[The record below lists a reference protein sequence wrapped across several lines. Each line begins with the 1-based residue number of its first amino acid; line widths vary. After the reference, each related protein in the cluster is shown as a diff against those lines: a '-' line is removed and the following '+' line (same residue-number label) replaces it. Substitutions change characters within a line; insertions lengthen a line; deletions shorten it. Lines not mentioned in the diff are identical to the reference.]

1 MYPLPMNPPTVRVAD
16 VLVDVRTGGQE
27 AMWTYQAQ
35 PEHALGDAVL
45 APLGTRTV
53 LGHVVRLR
61 EVDESGL
68 GFPLEKLKPL
78 GTAIQGLGLPPS
90 LIALVEFI
98 ARETLSPLPVAL
110 SPAMP
115 PGAQARIVTRWRPIP
130 GVQADLLTPLQQ
142 ELWRTIQEEG
152 ELTEAKA
159 KKLTATM
166 KRGLRLLQ
174 EKGLVESQRSVVR
187 PQTRKGDDALLR
199 LTADADRIEAFL
211 HDEGKRKPAQALTL
225 VRLSTA
231 DRPQFSREEIRALC
245 GVTDQTI
252 RALRTAKLLEPV
264 SGEDAQRRLPPEPNA
279 DQAKAIAALRQSI
292 EGRTP
297 SRFLLFGITGS
308 GKTEVFLRAAA
319 EALKQGR
326 QVLYLVPE
334 IALATQAISQLRER
348 FGERVTI
355 LHSELTPAERLEN
368 WIRIRQGE
376 APVVLGARSALF
388 APLDNIGLIVVDE
401 EHESSYKQE
410 SSPRYHAKPAALE
423 LARLHSAPIVLGSA
437 TPSVESFAEA
447 QAGKLIRLDLPSRT
461 ASARLPKV
469 VLDDL
474 REGYKI
480 GQPVILGRS
489 LRDRMTETLERG
501 EQIILFLNRRAY
513 SPFLLC
519 RECGQQ
525 FQCPRCS
532 VSLSYSRQD
541 RRLRCH
547 HCDYQCPP
555 PEKCPGC
562 GGIKLAPVGMGTEKV
577 EEQVRQKF
585 PEARVARLDR
595 DVTRRKGALEEI
607 LAQFRAGDLDIL
619 VGTQMVA
626 KGLDFPRVT
635 LVGVVTADIA
645 LNIPDF
651 RASERTF
658 QLLSQ
663 VAGRAGRGSA
673 PGEVVIQ
680 TFNPTHVALAAA
692 ETHDYVKLFNE
703 VRFERE
709 FAKYPP
715 YCRLVNL
722 IISGVSITETRTVS
736 QAVADALRQVPD
748 AEVLGPA
755 SAAVERVKERW
766 RRNVL
771 VKLPPDADVTPIG
784 LALAAVTLGKTQLV
798 IDVDPYSLM

>member
-1 MYPLPMNPPTVRVAD
+1 MSTPLVRVAD
-16 VLVDVRTGGQE
+16 VLVDVRTGGQ
-27 AMWTYQAQ
+27 AALWTYAADA
-35 PEHALGDAVL
+35 EHRRGDAVL
-45 APLGTRTV
+45 TPLGTRTV
-53 LGHVVRLR
+53 VGHIFRLR
-61 EVDESGL
+61 DVDEETL
-68 GFPLEKLKPL
+68 GFPFAKLKRL
-78 GTAIQGLGLPPS
+78 GSPIDGLGLPEP
-90 LIALVEFI
+90 LLALVEYI

-115 PGAQARIVTRWRPIP
+115 PGAQASIVTRWCPTGAP
-130 GVQADLLTPLQQ
+130 VGEDLVLTPAQREVLDILT
-142 ELWRTIQEEG
+142 ESG
-152 ELTEAKA
+152 ELIDGKS
-159 KKLTATM
+159 KKIPANT
-166 KRGLRLLQ
+166 KRVLRLLQ
-174 EKGLVESQRSVVR
+174 EKGLATATRAVVR
-187 PQTRKGDDALLR
+187 PDARRSESGLYR
-199 LTADADRIEAFL
+199 LTSDHEKIEDFL
-211 HDEGKRKPAQALTL
+211 RKEGKRKPAQALTL
-225 VRLSTA
+225 MRFLTA
-231 DRPQFSREEIRALC
+231 DEPQLSREAIRALC

-252 RALRTAKLLEPV
+252 RALRTSGLLEAV
-264 SGEDAQRRLPPEPNA
+264 SAHDAKRRVPPEPNP
-279 DQAKAIAALRQSI
+279 DQRRAIDSLSQAIQNRL
-292 EGRTP
+292 P
-297 SRFLLFGITGS
+297 SKFLLFGVTGS

-348 FGERVTI
+348 FGDRVTI
-355 LHSELTPAERLEN
+355 LHSELSPAERLDN

-388 APLDNIGLIVVDE
+388 APLSDIGLIVVDE
-401 EHESSYKQE
+401 EHESAYKQE
-410 SSPRYHAKPAALE
+410 SSPRYHAKYAAME
-423 LARLHSAPIVLGSA
+423 LARQHQAPIVLGSA
-437 TPSVESFAEA
+437 TPSIETFFEA
-447 QAGKLIRLDLPSRT
+447 QSGKLNRLDLPSRT

-469 VLDDL
+469 ILDDL

-480 GQPVILGRS
+480 GQPVILGRN
-489 LRDRMTETLERG
+489 LRERVATTLERN

-525 FQCPRCS
+525 FMCPRCS
-532 VSLSYSRQD
+532 VSLSYSRHD

-547 HCDYQCPP
+547 HCDYTTPP

-562 GGIKLAPVGMGTEKV
+562 GGVKLAPVGMGTEKV
-577 EEQVRQKF
+577 EEQVRNQF

-607 LAQFRAGDLDIL
+607 LAQFRAGEIDIL

-651 RASERTF
+651 RASERTY

-663 VAGRAGRGSA
+663 VAGRAGRGTA

-680 TFNPTHVALAAA
+680 TFNPTHVALVAA
-692 ETHDYVKLFNE
+692 EGHDYEHLYKE

-709 FAKYPP
+709 LAEYPP
-715 YCRLVNL
+715 FKRLVNL
-722 IISGVSITETRTVS
+722 VISGTNISEVRTVS
-736 QAVADALRQVPD
+736 QAVADAIKLVPE

-755 SAAVERVKERW
+755 NAAVERVKERW
-766 RRNVL
+766 RRHVL
-771 VKLPPDADVTPIG
+771 VKLPPGADVTPIG
-784 LALAAVTLGKTQLV
+784 QAVENVALGKTHLM